1 MFSTK
6 ILMTVSAFFLVI
18 IGILLSF
25 LPQEALHLIGKEDD
39 LSFILQ
45 LCGALLFGFGM
56 LNWMVKGSLIGGI
69 YNKGVVV
76 ANFAHFFIGS
86 SILIKQYAK
95 NTDLSYLLILGIIYS
110 IFSIGFGY
118 LLFNSPKLSN
128 N

>member
-1 MFSTK
+1 MFTTK
-6 ILMTVSAFFLVI
+6 ILMTASAFFLVI
-18 IGILLSF
+18 VGILLSF

-95 NTDLSYLLILGIIYS
+95 NTDLSYLLIFGIIYC

>member
-1 MFSTK
+1 MFTTK

-18 IGILLSF
+18 VGILLSF

-95 NTDLSYLLILGIIYS
+95 NTDLSYLLVIGIIYC

>member
-1 MFSTK
+1 MLNTK
-6 ILMTVSAFFLVI
+6 TLMTVSAIFLVI
-18 IGILLSF
+18 VGILFSF
-25 LPQEALHLIGKEDD
+25 LPQETLHLLGKEDD
-39 LSFILQ
+39 MSFILQ

-95 NTDLSYLLILGIIYS
+95 NTDLSYLLILGVIYS

>member
-1 MFSTK
+1 MFTTK

-18 IGILLSF
+18 VGILLSF

-95 NTDLSYLLILGIIYS
+95 NTDLSYLLIFGIIYS

>member
-1 MFSTK
+1 MFTTK
-6 ILMTVSAFFLVI
+6 ILMTASAFFLVI
-18 IGILLSF
+18 VGILLSF

-95 NTDLSYLLILGIIYS
+95 NTDFIYLLVIVIIYC

-118 LLFNSPKLSN
+118 LLLNSP
-128 N
+128 

>member
-1 MFSTK
+1 MFNTK
-6 ILMTVSAFFLVI
+6 ILMTASAIFLVI
-18 IGILLSF
+18 AGILLSF
-25 LPQEALHLIGKEDD
+25 LPQETLDLLGKEDD
-39 LSFILQ
+39 MSFILQ

-95 NTDLSYLLILGIIYS
+95 NTDMSYLLILGIIYS

>member
-1 MFSTK
+1 MFNTK
-6 ILMTVSAFFLVI
+6 ILMTVSAIFLVI
-18 IGILLSF
+18 AGILLSF
-25 LPQEALHLIGKEDD
+25 LPQETLHLLGKEDD
-39 LSFILQ
+39 MSFILQ

-69 YNKGVVV
+69 YNKGIVV

-95 NTDLSYLLILGIIYS
+95 NTDLSYLLVLGIIYS

>member
-1 MFSTK
+1 MFTTK
-6 ILMTVSAFFLVI
+6 ILMTASAFFLVI
-18 IGILLSF
+18 VGILLSF

-95 NTDLSYLLILGIIYS
+95 NTDLSYLLIFGIIYS

>member
-1 MFSTK
+1 
-6 ILMTVSAFFLVI
+6 MTVSAFFLVI

>member
-1 MFSTK
+1 MFNTK
-6 ILMTVSAFFLVI
+6 ILMTVSAIFLVI
-18 IGILLSF
+18 AGILLSF
-25 LPQEALHLIGKEDD
+25 LPQETLHLLGKEDD
-39 LSFILQ
+39 MSFILQ

-69 YNKGVVV
+69 YNKGIVV

-95 NTDLSYLLILGIIYS
+95 DTDLSYLLILGVVYS

-118 LLFNSPKLSN
+118 LLFNGPKLSN

>member
-1 MFSTK
+1 MFTTK

-18 IGILLSF
+18 VGILLSF
-25 LPQEALHLIGKEDD
+25 LPQEALHLMGKEDD

-95 NTDLSYLLILGIIYS
+95 NTDLSYLLIFGIIYS

>member
-1 MFSTK
+1 MFNTK
-6 ILMTVSAFFLVI
+6 ILMTVSAIFLVI
-18 IGILLSF
+18 VGILLSF
-25 LPQEALHLIGKEDD
+25 LPQETLHLLGKEDD
-39 LSFILQ
+39 MSFILQ

-69 YNKGVVV
+69 YNKGIVV

-95 NTDLSYLLILGIIYS
+95 NTDVSYLLFLGIIYS

>member
-1 MFSTK
+1 
-6 ILMTVSAFFLVI
+6 MTVSAFFLVI

-118 LLFNSPKLSN
+118 LCLTVRNYQIINLILQIN
-128 N
+128 

>member
-1 MFSTK
+1 MFNTK
-6 ILMTVSAFFLVI
+6 ILMTVSAIFLVI
-18 IGILLSF
+18 VGILLSF
-25 LPQEALHLIGKEDD
+25 LPQETLHLLGKEDD
-39 LSFILQ
+39 MSFILQ

-69 YNKGVVV
+69 YNKGIVV

-95 NTDLSYLLILGIIYS
+95 NTDLSYLLVLGIIYS